1 MARDSLCLEIVL
13 LGVENP
19 AVQSQIDFGS
29 KEFLNISTLIKHLV
43 SSDASKQ
50 AFKVIETLN
59 CLSIAKSS
67 IM

>member
-1 MARDSLCLEIVL
+1 MLDSLHREIVL

-29 KEFLNISTLIKHLV
+29 NEFLNISMLTKHLV

-59 CLSIAKSS
+59 CLSTAKSS